1 MFGRLESRT
10 SLSMVNFLGNFKTNF
25 LQLHLEFGRKNV
37 AQTFRA
43 LADGP
48 GGWFRRIKQ
57 DDVTHIFSRIDV
69 DKSKDQPNHDSDRF
83 DTSEVNIGFRR
94 DLAFLKAIRV
104 SEGS

>member
-1 MFGRLESRT
+1 
-10 SLSMVNFLGNFKTNF
+10 MVNFLGNFKTNF

-69 DKSKDQPNHDSDRF
+69 DKSKDQPNRDPVTDLTRQKWILGLDAIWRF
-83 DTSEVNIGFRR
+83 
-94 DLAFLKAIRV
+94 
-104 SEGS
+104 